1 MHRGTIVVS
10 QKLCIFAP
18 NFEMES
24 KKYKYQK
31 QIDELIALGCQL
43 PELYAPNNMKACRF
57 VYSDTSRQSHVPQY
71 MTNPKRLL
79 QDVAKGKAT
88 TSLLSLSCFTDTTKA
103 ESFYSNLRKAFKNIS
118 ATIGDS
124 ISEGVLTNED
134 GMKTES
140 ADNGHF
146 DFYEYEGC
154 DLNKS
159 FEITKNLL
167 NDENDKGI

>member
-1 MHRGTIVVS
+1 
-10 QKLCIFAP
+10 
-18 NFEMES
+18 
-24 KKYKYQK
+24 
-31 QIDELIALGCQL
+31 
-43 PELYAPNNMKACRF
+43 
-57 VYSDTSRQSHVPQY
+57 
-71 MTNPKRLL
+71 
-79 QDVAKGKAT
+79 
-88 TSLLSLSCFTDTTKA
+88 
-103 ESFYSNLRKAFKNIS
+103 LRKAFKNIS
-118 ATIGDS
+118 ATIGNS

>member
-71 MTNPKRLL
+71 MTNPKRML

-103 ESFYSNLRKAFKNIS
+103 ESFIPTCGKRLKIFRLLLEIQSLREF
-118 ATIGDS
+118 
-124 ISEGVLTNED
+124 
-134 GMKTES
+134 
-140 ADNGHF
+140 
-146 DFYEYEGC
+146 
-154 DLNKS
+154 
-159 FEITKNLL
+159 
-167 NDENDKGI
+167 